1 MLGDVK
7 TITRSD
13 SRYSVTALRTGVTQ
27 RQGGGP
33 GRRPVDVRADAVHNE
48 YLGHARA
55 LDRRHH
61 ATAADARGPVEA
73 ALRRY
78 GPVVGLTFGAY
89 GEQSKALKEV
99 RHLVA
104 RKHAA
109 ANWRAM
115 GAVSEEVVYS
125 YLNRRL
131 RAKWSLTALRE
142 MARLRLRR
150 LGRAVEEGAAV
161 MPEGRLTAALRGSGV
176 GSAADFNASGTD
188 GGGGSG
194 PHGRDGGR
202 IALPSESWAP

>member
-1 MLGDVK
+1 M
-7 TITRSD
+7 
-13 SRYSVTALRTGVTQ
+13 
-27 RQGGGP
+27 
-33 GRRPVDVRADAVHNE
+33 RADAVHNE

-78 GPVVGLTFGAY
+78 GAVVGLTFGAY
-89 GEQSKALKEV
+89 GEQSKALKEM

-131 RAKWSLTALRE
+131 R
-142 MARLRLRR
+142 RR
-150 LGRAVEEGAAV
+150 LGATRTRRRAHRAAV
-161 MPEGRLTAALRGSGV
+161 RVV
-176 GSAADFNASGTD
+176 GAVSV
-188 GGGGSG
+188 
-194 PHGRDGGR
+194 PRR
-202 IALPSESWAP
+202 RRRQR